1 MTAVK
6 LLPLGGSLGFELP
19 DDIRDRLKLKAGD
32 VLWLDE
38 AEDGTLR
45 ISSASPNHAE
55 QMRLAREGMSAY
67 RDALRE
73 LAK

>member
-1 MTAVK
+1 VTAIK
-6 LLPLGGSLGFELP
+6 LRPVGGSLGFELP
-19 DDIRDRLKLKAGD
+19 GD
-32 VLWLDE
+32 VLGRWNLKVGDEMWLVE
-38 AEDGTLR
+38 ADDGTLR
-45 ISSASPNHAE
+45 LSPASPDHDE